1 MKVKNIM
8 AQIEYE
14 VITNLIMT
22 KCVNLNRFFYPCFF
36 FLDELVDLAESAE
49 LASINQ
55 NTVLADL
62 QIKMHMVF
70 RKMATQISKELYFVF
85 VFMLSL
91 NGVLASKFYDFT
103 AFDIKTSKSVP
114 MKNYKGKVRRL
125 LEIFNLQLTSSPCA
139 FT

>member
-1 MKVKNIM
+1 M
-8 AQIEYE
+8 
-14 VITNLIMT
+14 
-22 KCVNLNRFFYPCFF
+22 
-36 FLDELVDLAESAE
+36 AESAE

-85 VFMLSL
+85 VFILSL

-103 AFDIKTSKSVP
+103 AFDIKTYKSVGTYE
-114 MKNYKGKVRRL
+114 KLQRKGETFIADFQSTVLSVVFFYLDRHV
-125 LEIFNLQLTSSPCA
+125 SS
-139 FT
+139 

>member
-1 MKVKNIM
+1 MCQLE
-8 AQIEYE
+8 QI
-14 VITNLIMT
+14 
-22 KCVNLNRFFYPCFF
+22 FFPLLFF
-36 FLDELVDLAESAE
+36 FLDELVNLAESAE

-55 NTVLADL
+55 NTVFADL

-91 NGVLASKFYDFT
+91 NGVLVSKFYDFT
-103 AFDIKTSKSVP
+103 AFDIKTYKSVP

-125 LEIFNLQLTSSPCA
+125 LRSFNIQFSVRLWFSFS

>member
-8 AQIEYE
+8 AQVEYE
-14 VITNLIMT
+14 VIKNVSTWTDI
-22 KCVNLNRFFYPCFF
+22 FYPCFF

-70 RKMATQISKELYFVF
+70 RKMATQISKELHFVF

-91 NGVLASKFYDFT
+91 NGVLASKFYNFT
-103 AFDIKTSKSVP
+103 AFDIKTYKSVP

-125 LEIFNLQLTSSPCA
+125 LRIFNIQFSVRLWFSFSLT
-139 FT
+139 

>member
-1 MKVKNIM
+1 MKVKYFL
-8 AQIEYE
+8 AQVEYE
-14 VITNLIMT
+14 AIMNLIMA
-22 KCVNLNRFFYPCFF
+22 KCVNLNRFSLPLFF
-36 FLDELVDLAESAE
+36 FLDEFVDLAESAE

-85 VFMLSL
+85 VFILSL

-103 AFDIKTSKSVP
+103 AFDIKTYKSVP

-125 LEIFNLQLTSSPCA
+125 LRIFNPQFSLWFS

>member
-1 MKVKNIM
+1 M
-8 AQIEYE
+8 
-14 VITNLIMT
+14 
-22 KCVNLNRFFYPCFF
+22 
-36 FLDELVDLAESAE
+36 AESAE

-85 VFMLSL
+85 VFILSL

-103 AFDIKTSKSVP
+103 AFDIKTYKSVP

-125 LEIFNLQLTSSPCA
+125 LRIFSPQFSLWFS